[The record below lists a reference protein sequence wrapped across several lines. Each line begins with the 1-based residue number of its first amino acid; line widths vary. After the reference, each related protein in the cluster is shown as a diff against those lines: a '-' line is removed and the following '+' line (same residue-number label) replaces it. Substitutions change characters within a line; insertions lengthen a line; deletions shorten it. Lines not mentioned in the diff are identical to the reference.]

1 MQVIKQRCRQTKKK
15 KKKKRTIATIH
26 NSELLKY
33 INKMSRFQP
42 RYYETSKAEG
52 KQNPDSGVGWGGS
65 Q

>member
-1 MQVIKQRCRQTKKK
+1 MQTDQ